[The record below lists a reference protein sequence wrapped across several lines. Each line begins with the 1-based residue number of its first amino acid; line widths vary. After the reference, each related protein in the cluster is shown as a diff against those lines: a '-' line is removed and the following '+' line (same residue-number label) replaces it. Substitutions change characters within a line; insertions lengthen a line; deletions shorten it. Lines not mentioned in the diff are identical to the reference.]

1 MFNPDFKDM
10 LSALSEARADFLLVG
25 AYALAVHG
33 HPRATGDLDIWVR
46 ADFENASRVLR
57 SLAVYGAPLD
67 DLTVDDLS
75 KPGIVFQIGVEP
87 SRIDIL
93 TAISGVEFEHA
104 WKNRVLIE
112 MNGDCVSVIGR
123 EDLIV
128 NKRASG
134 RPKDIADVET
144 LAPRKERPPTLDIS
158 S

>member
-10 LSALSEARADFLLVG
+10 LSALSESSAEFLLVG
-25 AYALAVHG
+25 AYALAAHG

-46 ADFENASRVLR
+46 ADSENAPRVLR
-57 SLAVYGAPLD
+57 SLAVFGAPLD

-93 TAISGVEFEHA
+93 TAISGVDFNHA
-104 WKNRVLIE
+104 WKHRVLIE
-112 MNGDCVSVIGR
+112 LEGVRVNVIGR

-134 RPKDIADVET
+134 RPKDMVDAET
-144 LAPRKERPPTLDIS
+144 LDPGNH
-158 S
+158 

>member
-1 MFNPDFKDM
+1 MFNQDFKDI

-33 HPRATGDLDIWVR
+33 FPRATGDLDIWVR
-46 ADFENASRVLR
+46 ADSDNARKVLF
-57 SLAVYGAPLD
+57 SLAVFGAPLD

-93 TAISGVEFEHA
+93 TAISGVEFDRA
-104 WKNRVLIE
+104 WPRRVLVDVDGVCI
-112 MNGDCVSVIGR
+112 NVIGR
-123 EDLIV
+123 DDLVV

-134 RPKDIADVET
+134 RPKDIADAET
-144 LAPRKERPPTLDIS
+144 LDPEDK
-158 S
+158 

>member
-1 MFNPDFKDM
+1 M

-33 HPRATGDLDIWVR
+33 FPRATGDLDIWVR
-46 ADFENASRVLR
+46 ADSDNARKVLY
-57 SLAVYGAPLD
+57 SLAVFGAPLD

-93 TAISGVEFEHA
+93 TAISGVEFGHA
-104 WKNRVLIE
+104 WERRVLVDVDGVCI
-112 MNGDCVSVIGR
+112 NVIGR
-123 EDLIV
+123 DDLVV

-134 RPKDIADVET
+134 RPKDIADAE
-144 LAPRKERPPTLDIS
+144 ALDPEDK
-158 S
+158 

>member
-1 MFNPDFKDM
+1 MFNQDFKDI

-33 HPRATGDLDIWVR
+33 FPRATGDLDIWVR
-46 ADFENASRVLR
+46 ADSDNARKVLY
-57 SLAVYGAPLD
+57 SLAVFGAPLD

-93 TAISGVEFEHA
+93 TAISGVEFGHA
-104 WKNRVLIE
+104 WERRVLVDVDGVCI
-112 MNGDCVSVIGR
+112 NVIGR
-123 EDLIV
+123 DDLVV

-134 RPKDIADVET
+134 RPKDIADAET
-144 LAPRKERPPTLDIS
+144 LDPEDK
-158 S
+158 

>member
-1 MFNPDFKDM
+1 LFNPDFKEM
-10 LSALSEARADFLLVG
+10 LSALSEARADYLLVG
-25 AYALAVHG
+25 AYALAAHG
-33 HPRATGDLDIWVR
+33 HPGATGDLDIWVR
-46 ADFENASRVLR
+46 ADSENASRVLR
-57 SLAVYGAPLD
+57 SLAVFGAPLD

-93 TAISGVEFEHA
+93 TAISGVEFDHA

-112 MNGDCVSVIGR
+112 MDGVCVHVIGR

-144 LAPRKERPPTLDIS
+144 LTPGNP
-158 S
+158 